1 MNTSPQP
8 KSPSDDDVRAIPLW
22 ADRYAR
28 NQPLPRV
35 VAVVHAVVAVVAFVT
50 AVSASLVVAGLRAG
64 SAKQSGLFI
73 AAAAV
78 PLAGLA
84 WLVFTRR
91 LQAAVQTVY
100 DALVRG
106 EGHVV
111 ASASPASPEARA
123 TRRGQSLFA
132 LIPAILLVMTPVIA
146 QHLGVPMRYVQ
157 PVVAAY
163 LVPALLVVY
172 TRRGVI
178 GGPLMLLWPGLYA
191 LHALLVLAGVPLPAV
206 QEPMMNALIPL
217 WLYLIVAMG
226 ASHLYGRFALRKLRR
241 LAHSPAADDTGGE
254 THE

>member
-1 MNTSPQP
+1 MSTSPQP
-8 KSPSDDDVRAIPLW
+8 KRPSDDDVRAIPLW

-35 VAVVHAVVAVVAFVT
+35 AAVVHAVVAVVAFVT

-111 ASASPASPEARA
+111 ASASPASPEAR
-123 TRRGQSLFA
+123 RRGQSLFA
-132 LIPAILLVMTPVIA
+132 WIPAFLVVMTPVIA

-163 LVPALLVVY
+163 LVPALLVVH

-191 LHALLVLAGVPLPAV
+191 LHALLVLAGVRLPAV
-206 QEPMMNALIPL
+206 QEPMMNALVPL
-217 WLYLIVAMG
+217 WLYLTVAMV
-226 ASHLYGRFALRKLRR
+226 SSRLYGRFALRKLRR
-241 LAHSPAADDTGGE
+241 LAHSPAVDDDTGGE
-254 THE
+254 SHE